1 MCFLGGGLRHPAWQ
15 GQPASVFARIL
26 FRSSPSTLGIERSAW
41 SIRMLGAMS
50 AFHDCLL
57 CDISAHAQ
65 RMHADRME
73 GMATAQLHCA
83 SVTACAPQH
92 VVVHSDLPGRA
103 SMVTGLS
110 ARGAASA
117 CSASET
123 HRLIAEWQ
131 SSTRYFNECLS
142 HRATLEATCLV
153 NAPNVCTADVFRLNT
168 YRTS

>member
-1 MCFLGGGLRHPAWQ
+1 MCFLGGLRHPAWQ

-26 FRSSPSTLGIERSAW
+26 FCSSPSTLGLERSAW
-41 SIRMLGAMS
+41 SVKMLDAMS
-50 AFHDCLL
+50 AFHGCFL

-73 GMATAQLHCA
+73 STATAQLHCA

-92 VVVHSDLPGRA
+92 VVVNSDLLGRA
-103 SMVTGLS
+103 SMVTGL
-110 ARGAASA
+110 RTCGAASA
-117 CSASET
+117 CSASEP

-131 SSTRYFNECLS
+131 SSTRYFNECLL
-142 HRATLEATCLV
+142 HRAPLEATCLV
-153 NAPNVCTADVFRLNT
+153 ITLNVCTTDVFRLNT